1 MTEKKI
7 DFKKEEK
14 KFYAPKRKPERIF
27 VPEMNFLMVDG
38 KGDPDGEEYQKA
50 VQSLYTI
57 AYTIKMSKMG
67 ETRLDGYTD
76 FVVPPLEGFWWSEGK
91 FDLQDRDAWLW
102 TSILRQ
108 PDFVTEEVLEWAKE
122 VAKKKKPDVDTSRV
136 KLVRFEEGECVQMM
150 HIGPFSEEVKTVAE
164 MHQFMETEGLR
175 NDTGAVRKHHEIY
188 LSDPRK
194 ADPEKMKTILR
205 LPVS

>member
-1 MTEKKI
+1 M
-7 DFKKEEK
+7 
-14 KFYAPKRKPERIF
+14 PERIF

-50 VQSLYTI
+50 VQSLYAI

-67 ETRLDGYTD
+67 ETRLNGYAD
-76 FVVPPLEGFWWSEGK
+76 FVVPPLEGFWWSEEK
-91 FDLQDRDAWLW
+91 FDLKDRDAWLW

-122 VAKKKKPDVDTSRV
+122 VAQKKKPDVDTSRV

-164 MHQFMETEGLR
+164 LHQFMETEGLH

-194 ADPEKMKTILR
+194 VDPEKMKTILR